1 VRSFFIKNVQGRL
14 QGVLYAG
21 VARGWEMASIGIGFN
36 SGSGSGWWDY
46 EIVEDGNVDG
56 DGHHRDSDEDADA
69 DTDSGMNGLE
79 ELRQES
85 DEMDLEMEMEFE
97 NGADVSETV
106 EVSPIDS
113 DDADCVTADYLED
126 DGDDFE
132 IEVDADEA

>member
-1 VRSFFIKNVQGRL
+1 
-14 QGVLYAG
+14 
-21 VARGWEMASIGIGFN
+21 MASIGIGF
-36 SGSGSGWWDY
+36 GSGSGWWDY

-56 DGHHRDSDEDADA
+56 DGHRGNSDEDA

-79 ELRQES
+79 ELGQES
-85 DEMDLEMEMEFE
+85 DDMDVEMEMEFE
-97 NGADVSETV
+97 NGADISETV

-113 DDADCVTADYLED
+113 DDADCVTEDYLED

>member
-21 VARGWEMASIGIGFN
+21 VARGWEMASIGIGF
-36 SGSGSGWWDY
+36 GSGWWDY

-56 DGHHRDSDEDADA
+56 DGHHRDSDEDAD
-69 DTDSGMNGLE
+69 TDSGMNGLE
-79 ELRQES
+79 ELEELGQES
-85 DEMDLEMEMEFE
+85 DEMDVEMEMEFE
-97 NGADVSETV
+97 NGADVSENV

-113 DDADCVTADYLED
+113 DDADCVTVDYLED